1 MEGVPLHIDY
11 LQVGQDLKKVSGVLA
26 VHDLHVWEMTPSFP
40 ALIGHIEITHLE
52 QWPTTM
58 DLIREM
64 LIIKH
69 SIDHVTL
76 QPEVSTT

>member
-1 MEGVPLHIDY
+1 
-11 LQVGQDLKKVSGVLA
+11 
-26 VHDLHVWEMTPSFP
+26 MTPGFP

-52 QWPTTM
+52 QWPVTM

-64 LIIKH
+64 LIKKH